1 MRARAL
7 LRLLWVSLGLNILLA
22 ILIARVSSTPERSSV
37 APAPDVQAKAETNA
51 PRTHVVVRRQ
61 GFAWSE
67 VESADFP
74 TYIKNLR
81 NIGCPERTI
90 RDIIVAEVNELFA
103 ERLTREL
110 NLPEQK
116 WWLPDPDMDALQS
129 GMDQV
134 RTLEAEKSLLL
145 TQLLG
150 AGWESQKSAVA
161 SGTIRFDG
169 PVLSKLPAEARTSVE
184 RIEANSRRFR
194 TEIQERARQENR
206 SVTEQ
211 ELARLR
217 QETRR
222 ELAAV
227 LDPAQMEEY
236 LLRYSQT
243 ADEMRE
249 QLRGYG
255 ADADEFR
262 RIFRVRDSFD
272 QQIAALGD
280 DPASAARRVEI
291 SRLRDDALRQAVGG
305 ERFGLYQ
312 ASQSPLF
319 REAQEQAEQRG
330 APADKVMPIFRVNQA
345 VQDEIA
351 RIQADQTISED
362 QRRIALV
369 TVQQQQRNSIER
381 ILGNEPAEEIV
392 ETPQPSRTLPAAPP
406 PLPPFPEVFDAARP
420 PRELA
425 PPGTDLPPGVN
436 QTTKGPVNPRRR

>member
-7 LRLLWVSLGLNILLA
+7 LGLLCVSVGLNILLA
-22 ILIARVSSTPERSSV
+22 VLILRASSAPEEIAVS
-37 APAPDVQAKAETNA
+37 PASNVQAKVDTNA
-51 PRTHVVVRRQ
+51 PRTRLVVRRQ
-61 GFAWSE
+61 GFTWSE

-103 ERLTREL
+103 ERLTKEF

-134 RTLEAEKSLLL
+134 RALEAEKTQLL

-150 AGWESQKSAVA
+150 ADWNSQKSTVA
-161 SGTIRFDG
+161 SGSIRFDG

-184 RIEANSRRFR
+184 RIEANSRRLR
-194 TEIQERARQENR
+194 TEMQERARLEGR
-206 SVTEQ
+206 AVSEQ
-211 ELARLR
+211 ELARIR

-249 QLRGYG
+249 QLRGFG
-255 ADADEFR
+255 TEPDEFR
-262 RIFRVRDSFD
+262 RIFRARDEFD
-272 QQIAALGD
+272 QLLAGLGD
-280 DPASAARRVEI
+280 DPASVNRRAELT
-291 SRLRDDALRQAVGG
+291 RLRDEAVRQAVGA
-305 ERFGLYQ
+305 ERFSLYQ
-312 ASQSPLF
+312 ASQSPSF
-319 REAQEQAEQRG
+319 RQAQEQAEQRG
-330 APADKVMPIFRVNQA
+330 APPDKVLPIYRVNQA
-345 VQDEIA
+345 VEEEIA

-392 ETPQPSRTLPAAPP
+392 EAPLPTRTQVAPP
-406 PLPPFPEVFDAARP
+406 PLPPFPEVYDANRP
-420 PRELA
+420 PRQLA

>member
-7 LRLLWVSLGLNILLA
+7 LGLLCVSVGLNILLA
-22 ILIARVSSTPERSSV
+22 VMILRATSTPEGIPVS
-37 APAPDVQAKAETNA
+37 PGPNVQAKVDTNA
-51 PRTHVVVRRQ
+51 PRTRLVVRRQ
-61 GFAWSE
+61 GFTWSE

-81 NIGCPERTI
+81 SIGCPERTI

-103 ERLTREL
+103 ERVTKEL

-129 GMDQV
+129 GMDQL
-134 RTLEAEKSLLL
+134 RALETEKTQLL

-150 AGWESQKSAVA
+150 PDWNSQKATLA
-161 SGTIRFDG
+161 SSTIRFDG
-169 PVLSKLPAEARTSVE
+169 PVLSKLSTEARTSVE
-184 RIEANSRRFR
+184 RIEANSRRLQS
-194 TEIQERARQENR
+194 EVQERARQEGR
-206 SVTEQ
+206 PISAQ
-211 ELARLR
+211 ELARIR
-217 QETRR
+217 QDTRR

-249 QLRGYG
+249 QLRGFG

-262 RIFRVRDSFD
+262 RLFRARNEFD
-272 QQIAALGD
+272 QLLAGLGD
-280 DPASAARRVEI
+280 DAASLNRRAELT
-291 SRLRDDALRQAVGG
+291 RLRDDAVRQAVGA
-305 ERFGLYQ
+305 ERFALYQ

-319 REAQEQAEQRG
+319 RQAQEQAEQRG
-330 APADKVMPIFRVNQA
+330 ASPEKVLPIFRVNQA
-345 VQDEIA
+345 VEEEIA
-351 RIQADQTISED
+351 RIQGDQTISED

-381 ILGNEPAEEIV
+381 ILGNQPAEEV
-392 ETPQPSRTLPAAPP
+392 AEAPLPTRTPVVPP
-406 PLPPFPEVFDAARP
+406 PLPPFPEVYEANRP